1 LRVLPGAASASSK
14 FVSVSDIFTDG
25 TWEGLDKPEKG
36 VSLPKNSSN
45 KDGNK
50 GFDVLRIKFM
60 MLGF

>member
-1 LRVLPGAASASSK
+1 
-14 FVSVSDIFTDG
+14 VSVSDILTDG
-25 TWEGLDKPEKG
+25 TWERLDKPEKG